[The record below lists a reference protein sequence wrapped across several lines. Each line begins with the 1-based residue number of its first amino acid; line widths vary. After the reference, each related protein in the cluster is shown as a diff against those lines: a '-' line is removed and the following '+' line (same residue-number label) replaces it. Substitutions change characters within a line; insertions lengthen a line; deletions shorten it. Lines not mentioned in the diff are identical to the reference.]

1 MSDLK
6 YIIFFI
12 VIFIGIPFGYIM
24 AKKYPKIEK
33 FLWFLLLFFT
43 ARTEDIN
50 FISMETYRGT
60 SRGFEIGLVDIT
72 AIIVFLLIFNRRD
85 KYPISMPIGSFLYF
99 TYFMFSCISIMNS
112 DIYVYS
118 FFELWKMIRMYFY
131 FFVIYNLI
139 HSFKDIEQFL
149 SYMLYIVAFITFIVL
164 KQKYLEGMFQTMGPF
179 PHQNSL
185 VMYLIIYGSLFL
197 SYLLNVK
204 KANIFLW
211 TIAFGCCAI
220 DILSTLSRGGMALFS
235 LSIFVIFILSYAH
248 KFSLR
253 KIGVAGLFFILGTGV
268 LYKASDTIM
277 ERIRTA
283 PEESVSVRLVLA
295 EAAQNMANDKIF
307 GIGLNNFALKIN
319 PPYSYGNHIERL
331 NEDDKGGL
339 VETIYLMIAAE
350 TGWLNLIV
358 FMSMLLFF
366 YVKNFQ
372 NYLALKHGKWRKY
385 RYLCIALIG
394 ALLSI
399 YLQSSLEWV
408 LKQTNNFYQ
417 LMFIFAVIAAS
428 HKIIK
433 ERTSNEDK
441 KNR

>member
-1 MSDLK
+1 
-6 YIIFFI
+6 
-12 VIFIGIPFGYIM
+12 VIFLGVPIGFM
-24 AKKYPKIEK
+24 LAKKYPSIEK

-60 SRGFEIGLVDIT
+60 SKGFEIGLVDIT
-72 AIIVFLLIFNRRD
+72 AMIVFLLIFSRRE
-85 KYPISMPIGSFLYF
+85 KHPLELPLGSWLYF
-99 TYFMFSCISIMNS
+99 MYFIFSGISIINS
-112 DIYVYS
+112 DVYIYS

-139 HSFKDIEQFL
+139 RSFKDMEQFL
-149 SYMLYIVAFITFIVL
+149 KYMAIIVVFITLIVL

-185 VMYLIIYGSLFL
+185 VMYLIVYGSLFL
-197 SYLLNVK
+197 SYLLNAK

-211 TIAFGCCAI
+211 TMAFGACAV

-235 LSIFVIFILSYAH
+235 LSIFIIFFLSYAH

-253 KIGVAGLFFILGTGV
+253 KIGVAALFLILGSGV
-268 LYKASDTIM
+268 LYKASDTII

-295 EAAQNMANDKIF
+295 EAAQNMANDKLF
-307 GIGLNNFALKIN
+307 GVGLNNFALKIN
-319 PPYSYGNHIERL
+319 PPYEYGNHIERL

-339 VETIYLMIAAE
+339 VETIYLMVAAE
-350 TGWLNLIV
+350 TGWINLAI
-358 FMSMLLFF
+358 FILMLMFF
-366 YVKNFQ
+366 YFINVKNYFK
-372 NYLALKHGKWRKY
+372 LKQGKHRKY
-385 RYLCIALIG
+385 RYICIALIG
-394 ALLSI
+394 ALTSI

-408 LKQTNNFYQ
+408 LKQTNNYYQ
-417 LMFIFAVIAAS
+417 LMFIFA
-428 HKIIK
+428 IIGAMNRIIR
-433 ERTSNEDK
+433 ERISNEK
-441 KNR
+441 SHNQ

>member
-1 MSDLK
+1 MSEFK
-6 YIIFFI
+6 YIVFFI
-12 VIFIGIPFGYIM
+12 VIFFGIPIAYAI
-24 AKKYPKIEK
+24 AKRHPSFEK

-60 SRGFEIGLVDIT
+60 ARGFEIGLVDIT
-72 AIIVFLLIFNRRD
+72 AMIMCLVLIHRRD
-85 KYPISMPIGSFLYF
+85 KYPISLPIGSFLYF
-99 TYFMFSCISIMNS
+99 TYFMFSAISIINS

-139 HSFKDIEQFL
+139 RSFEDIEQFL
-149 SYMLYIVAFITFIVL
+149 KYMVYIVIFITLIVL

-185 VMYLIIYGSLFL
+185 VMYLIVYGSLFL

-204 KANIFLW
+204 KSNIFLW
-211 TIAFGCCAI
+211 TLAFGCCAI

-235 LSIFVIFILSYAH
+235 LSIFIIFILSYAH
-248 KFSLR
+248 KVSFR
-253 KIGVAGLFFILGTGV
+253 KVGVAGLFLILGTGV

-331 NEDDKGGL
+331 NEDEKGGL

-350 TGWLNLIV
+350 TGWLNLFV
-358 FMSMLLFF
+358 FISMLLYF
-366 YVKNFQ
+366 YFKNLQ
-372 NYLALKHGKWRKY
+372 NYFALKHGKWRKY
-385 RYLCIALIG
+385 RYICIALIG

-408 LKQTNNFYQ
+408 LKQTNNYYQ
-417 LMFIFAVIAAS
+417 LMFVFALIAATNRLIQERS
-428 HKIIK
+428 SCESTKHK
-433 ERTSNEDK
+433 
-441 KNR
+441 

>member
-1 MSDLK
+1 MSEFK
-6 YIIFFI
+6 YIIFFF
-12 VIFIGIPFGYIM
+12 VIFLGVPIGFIC

-33 FLWFLLLFFT
+33 LLWFLLLFFT

-60 SRGFEIGLVDIT
+60 SKGFEIGLVDVT
-72 AIIVFLLIFNRRD
+72 AMILFFLIYSRRE
-85 KYPISMPIGSFLYF
+85 KYPLHLPMGSYLYF
-99 TYFMFSCISIMNS
+99 TYFALSCISLINS
-112 DIYVYS
+112 DIYIYS

-139 HSFKDIEQFL
+139 NSFKDIEQFL
-149 SYMLYIVAFITFIVL
+149 RYMLIIVFFITMIVL

-185 VMYLIIYGSLFL
+185 VMYLIVYGSLFL

-211 TIAFGCCAI
+211 TIAFGACAV

-235 LSIFVIFILSYAH
+235 LSIFIIFFLSYAH

-253 KIGVAGLFFILGTGV
+253 KLGVAGLFMILGTGV

-295 EAAQNMANDKIF
+295 EAAQNMANDKLF
-307 GIGLNNFALKIN
+307 GVGLNNFALKIN
-319 PPYSYGNHIERL
+319 PPYWYGNHIERE

-350 TGWLNLIV
+350 TGWLNLGV
-358 FMSMLLFF
+358 FVFMLLFF
-366 YVKNFQ
+366 YYKNIR
-372 NYLALKHGKWRKY
+372 NYFLLKHGKWRKY
-385 RYLCIALIG
+385 RYICIALIG

-408 LKQTNNFYQ
+408 LKQTNNYYQ
-417 LMFIFAVIAAS
+417 LMFIFAVIGAM
-428 HKIIK
+428 HRILK
-433 ERTSNEDK
+433 ERNY
-441 KNR
+441 NGN